1 MGLSTA
7 PGRHITTT
15 QLTAFSPQS
24 FALSPGATST
34 YVLTH
39 VSKTLD
45 CIAGLLAA
53 CIRMSCLC
61 EHALHLAEPL
71 CPVRHA
77 NTLLILLQ
85 LPLARPASGDGHRA
99 RSAFC

>member
-1 MGLSTA
+1 MGFSTA

-61 EHALHLAEPL
+61 EHALLLGAQHTIQQD
-71 CPVRHA
+71 CPS
-77 NTLLILLQ
+77 LQ
-85 LPLARPASGDGHRA
+85 LSEP
-99 RSAFC
+99 